1 MYQGVTPTFTFKA
14 PEEVDLSLASK
25 IWVTF
30 STMDERELLTKAGSD
45 LVITGNSAEA
55 YLTQEETLKLPIGDI
70 KVQLNWLYQEGNRT
84 KRACSNKL
92 IINIDSN
99 LKREVLDNGI

>member
-14 PEEVDLSLASK
+14 PDEVDLSLASK

-30 STMDERELLTKAGSD
+30 STMDERELLTKSGSELTIVD
-45 LVITGNSAEA
+45 NSVEV
-55 YLTQEETLKLPIGDI
+55 YLTQEETLKLPVGTI
-70 KVQLNWLYQEGNRT
+70 KVQLNWIYEEGNKT

-92 IINIDSN
+92 EIQIDSN
-99 LKREVLDNGI
+99 LKREVLENAV